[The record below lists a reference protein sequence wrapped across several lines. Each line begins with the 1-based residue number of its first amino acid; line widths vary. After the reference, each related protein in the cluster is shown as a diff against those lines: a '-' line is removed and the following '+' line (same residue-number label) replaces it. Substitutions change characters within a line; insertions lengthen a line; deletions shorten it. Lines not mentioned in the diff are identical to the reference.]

1 MKFVVDAR
9 GVRLDDSDIHEIASC
24 LKRFLRELE
33 DSLFTRQ
40 LYNEWIHTS
49 RMYHTFSILSI
60 SAFTCLHADIY
71 LHSSGTPRGMM
82 KRDPKK
88 VLISYVPPSICIIL
102 IFFLIYFIQE
112 ICTVD
117 LFVFWDWS
125 ANIDEISNLDI
136 RTVREPSKS
145 FLLLPP
151 LSQTAPYIF
160 LLQPVPSRTVYNKN
174 NNSWIYKVKFC
185 EC

>member
-1 MKFVVDAR
+1 MTVTSMKLPVALSDFFVS
-9 GVRLDDSDIHEIASC
+9 LKIHFLHASFTTSGSILLVC
-24 LKRFLRELE
+24 TILFPFFRFLL
-33 DSLFTRQ
+33 SPVSMLTFIC
-40 LYNEWIHTS
+40 IHLGHQEAWWKET
-49 RMYHTFSILSI
+49 
-60 SAFTCLHADIY
+60 
-71 LHSSGTPRGMM
+71 
-82 KRDPKK
+82 KKK
-88 VLISYVPPSICIIL
+88 VFISYVPPSFCIIL

-151 LSQTAPYIF
+151 LSQTPPYIF